1 MQLSSNKIIV
11 LKLRAYTHHF
21 LSSTVAIGNK
31 EIPCK
36 ITIMIMQGH
45 MYMAS
50 VAMLSG
56 HRTFAVV
63 FLSLVI
69 VEARDLGY

>member
-1 MQLSSNKIIV
+1 MQLSSDKIIV
-11 LKLRAYTHHF
+11 FWNRAYTHHV

-36 ITIMIMQGH
+36 ITVMIMQGH
-45 MYMAS
+45 MYMAL

-56 HRTFAVV
+56 DRTFAVV

-69 VEARDLGY
+69 VEACDLGY